1 MILLVDEGTL
11 LLDANRKVALASLV
25 AVLGIG
31 YGLGSIA
38 KVEIEILV
46 DLDPALALLGST
58 SRIPSASR

>member
-31 YGLGSIA
+31 YGLGSIV

-58 SRIPSASR
+58 